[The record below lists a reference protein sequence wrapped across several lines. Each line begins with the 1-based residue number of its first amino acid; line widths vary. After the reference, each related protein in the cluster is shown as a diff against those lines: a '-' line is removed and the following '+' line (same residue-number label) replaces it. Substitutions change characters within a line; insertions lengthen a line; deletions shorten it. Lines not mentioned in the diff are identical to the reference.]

1 MNDAKKM
8 ADYQDSNRLS
18 RFKPKNKKAFDG
30 GIYLKLYSNKQKA
43 LKSIPNWTD
52 KLRDAIDRLI
62 EEENKLANDHQSDRS
77 V

>member
-1 MNDAKKM
+1 MNDVKKM
-8 ADYQDSNRLS
+8 ADCQDSNPLS

-30 GIYLKLYSNKQKA
+30 GIYLKLYLNKEKA

-62 EEENKLANDHQSDRS
+62 EEESKLANENNSDRS
-77 V
+77 